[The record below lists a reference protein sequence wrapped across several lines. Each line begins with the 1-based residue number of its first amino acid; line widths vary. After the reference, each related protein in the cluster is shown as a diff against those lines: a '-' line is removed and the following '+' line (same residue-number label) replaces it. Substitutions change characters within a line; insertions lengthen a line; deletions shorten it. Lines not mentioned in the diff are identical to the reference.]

1 MNPQT
6 LTYWEILRIHLR
18 QPEYLHVALHGLPIF
33 GLAIGAATAFLAALF
48 RNRGAQIA
56 GLLIILFAAA
66 SAWPLVEFGEKAYD
80 GIEAIVDRPGYEWL
94 DAHAQRGT
102 KAAPVFYAMAAVAL
116 AATLVAAFLPRAA
129 AATSIVT
136 SLLAVA
142 AMCAGVWVASAGG
155 PIRHKE
161 FRTGKPPEKPGEYEK
176 MRE

>member
-1 MNPQT
+1 MDQQA

-18 QPEYLHVALHGLPIF
+18 QPEYIHVALHGLPIF
-33 GLAIGAATAFLAALF
+33 GLAIGAATAFIAALF

-102 KAAPVFYAMAAVAL
+102 RAAPVFYAVAAIALVATL
-116 AATLVAAFLPRAA
+116 AAIFIPRAA
-129 AATSIVT
+129 VVVSIVT
-136 SLLAVA
+136 SLLAVGA
-142 AMCAGVWVASAGG
+142 LFAGLWVASAGG

-161 FRTGKPPEKPGEYEK
+161 FRAGKPPEKPGEYEK
-176 MRE
+176 MRD